1 MTEKNKGQTAD
12 ASAKIEELKKNLHEH
27 QQQKTPVEDKAPE
40 DEETS
45 CEEELAKLQRE
56 YDKLKDSFLRTY
68 AESENVKKRCQQEIE
83 KNNKFAIAS
92 FAKELLSVADNLQR
106 AVSSVDESAKP
117 QCAGLLEGVI
127 MTQNELTHVFEKFNI
142 KKVESVGKIFD
153 PNLERVVQ
161 EIEDPEKPAGTI
173 VSELQSAYTINDRIL
188 REAMVIVTKGGP
200 KENNEN

>member
-1 MTEKNKGQTAD
+1 MTEKNKEHSAD
-12 ASAKIEELKKNLHEH
+12 AAAKIEELRKSVHTH
-27 QQQKTPVEDKAPE
+27 QNPAQKDEPKEERPQEDDA
-40 DEETS
+40 
-45 CEEELAKLQRE
+45 LVKLQQE

-68 AESENVKKRCQQEIE
+68 AEAENIKKRCQQEIE

-106 AVSSVDESAKP
+106 AIDSVDESSKP
-117 QCAGLLEGVI
+117 QCSGLLEGVI
-127 MTQNELTHVFEKFNI
+127 MTQNELNHVFEKFNI
-142 KKVESVGKIFD
+142 KKIDSIGKIFD

-173 VSELQSAYTINDRIL
+173 ISELQSAYTLNDRIL

-200 KENNEN
+200 KENDEN